1 MSALPQPDT
10 DTTAPAQESPPP
22 RGFGYGHP
30 EFHFIQAIMEM
41 QKSLGEIHAAIQHL
55 RSDINRM
62 GATLDDVSAKV
73 ADLVKWKHMILGGA
87 ITLGFVVGLGLAVV
101 KLL

>member
-10 DTTAPAQESPPP
+10 DTTAPARSSPPP

-41 QKSLGEIHAAIQHL
+41 QKSLA
-55 RSDINRM
+55 RSMQPFNTCAPIWM
-62 GATLDDVSAKV
+62 GATLDDVSARR
-73 ADLVKWKHMILGGA
+73 LGQWKHMILGCA